1 MLTIF
6 GGGRMRKIKFR
17 AWDKTM
23 NMMIYQDDTEF
34 EFRLTGKGIEVDDL
48 TFVDTAFNEKHEDI
62 DCEVMQYT
70 GLKDK
75 NGKEI
80 YAGDI
85 CRWRDLET
93 FNDEILEDIFVVVW
107 NDEKLGW
114 YTQNED
120 GNFVYELYEYT
131 DDRDLEVIGNI
142 YENADLLEVV
152 E

>member
-1 MLTIF
+1 MMGSF
-6 GGGRMRKIKFR
+6 QIKFR

-75 NGKEI
+75 HGKEI
-80 YAGDI
+80 YEGDI
-85 CRWRDLET
+85 VSY
-93 FNDEILEDIFVVVW
+93 ILWLDG
-107 NDEKLGW
+107 EKRK
-114 YTQNED
+114 TIVANVDKFRFAVNED
-120 GNFVYELYEYT
+120 MYG
-131 DDRDLEVIGNI
+131 DIEVIGNI
-142 YENADLLEVV
+142 YENPELVKGV
-152 E
+152 IK